1 MATQWLR
8 RAWLLAG
15 CASALLL
22 TACGGG
28 SIDSQLTPTRVV
40 AFGDA
45 TGDLGQNGRRYT
57 VNDGTV
63 NNWTQFVAQAFGRT
77 IAPSSAGGTS
87 YAIGNA
93 RVTAKPDAAG
103 NSATPTVQEQINTFL
118 AAGTPSAN
126 DLVLVSA
133 GTSDVIVES
142 QAAISGAQ
150 TRDQMLANVG
160 QAGRDLAGQVR
171 RLVAAGATHVVVAG
185 PYNLGRS
192 AWAVETSQ
200 VDLLQAASGRFND
213 QLLVSLVDLGAN
225 VLYVD
230 AALYFNLV
238 TANPTSSAYTLDNVT
253 SAACTSVDSGNGIG
267 TGANQVNS
275 NLCTPATVK
284 AGIDYNKYLYA
295 DRVYFTPRANQLF
308 GDYAYGRIKERW

>member
-28 SIDSQLTPTRVV
+28 SIDSQLTPSRVV

-45 TGDLGQNGRRYT
+45 LGDLGQNGRRYT
-57 VNDGTV
+57 VNDGSV

-87 YAIGNA
+87 YATGNA
-93 RVTAKPDAAG
+93 RIVAKPDAGG
-103 NSATPTVQEQINTFL
+103 NSATPTVQEQVDAFL
-118 AAGTPSAN
+118 AAGAPGPN
-126 DLVLVSA
+126 DLVLLSA
-133 GTSDVIVES
+133 GTSDVIVQG

-150 TRDQMLANVG
+150 SRDQMLTNVG
-160 QAGRDLAGQVR
+160 QAGRDLAAQVR
-171 RLVAAGATHVVVAG
+171 RLVNAGATHVVVVG
-185 PYNLGRS
+185 PYNLGRTP
-192 AWAVETSQ
+192 WAIETSQ

-238 TANPTSSAYTLDNVT
+238 TANPTSSSYTLDDVT
-253 SAACTSVDSGNGIG
+253 HVACTSVDPGNGIG
-267 TGANQVNS
+267 TGTNQVNS

-284 AGIDYNKYLYA
+284 PGIDYNKFLYA
-295 DRVYFTPRANQLF
+295 DRVYLTPRANQLF